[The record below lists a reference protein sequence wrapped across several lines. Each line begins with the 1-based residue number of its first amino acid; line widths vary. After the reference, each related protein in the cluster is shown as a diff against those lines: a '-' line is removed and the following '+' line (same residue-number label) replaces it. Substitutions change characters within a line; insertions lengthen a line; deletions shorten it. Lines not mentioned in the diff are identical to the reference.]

1 MAVSQEFTL
10 RVPQLGAASRVEVLA
25 RLVEEGASVPAGG
38 ATITLGFGSWEFDIP
53 GPMGA
58 RLVKWLANDGD
69 ELISGAPL
77 AVLRNESEA
86 DADAARVTAAAST
99 AATTST
105 LEEAGDHIFNDGFG
119 TVERRPLSRIRRV
132 SAARLQQG
140 WATVPQVTHLDDAD
154 VTELETA
161 LAQSA
166 HAAAANRVSLLA
178 LTVRA
183 VTAALDQHPGLSA
196 SFEQQTASIL
206 LKRYRHIG
214 VAVETPQGLIVPVVH
229 DVDRK
234 SASQVSVE
242 LKALAARAREGRV
255 SPAALEGGC
264 FTISS
269 LGNIGGTS
277 FTPIVNPPQVAIL
290 GIARIR
296 EQLRLRAGQVETQRL
311 LPLCLSYDHRAV
323 DGADAARFLVAVRS
337 HLENPAWIAS
347 ECSS

>member
-1 MAVSQEFTL
+1 M
-10 RVPQLGAASRVEVLA
+10 
-25 RLVEEGASVPAGG
+25 
-38 ATITLGFGSWEFDIP
+38 
-53 GPMGA
+53 
-58 RLVKWLANDGD
+58 
-69 ELISGAPL
+69 
-77 AVLRNESEA
+77 
-86 DADAARVTAAAST
+86 
-99 AATTST
+99 
-105 LEEAGDHIFNDGFG
+105 
-119 TVERRPLSRIRRV
+119 
-132 SAARLQQG
+132 
-140 WATVPQVTHLDDAD
+140 
-154 VTELETA
+154 
-161 LAQSA
+161 
-166 HAAAANRVSLLA
+166 
-178 LTVRA
+178 
-183 VTAALDQHPGLSA
+183 
-196 SFEQQTASIL
+196 
-206 LKRYRHIG
+206 
-214 VAVETPQGLIVPVVH
+214 AVETPQGLIVPVVH

-242 LKALAARAREGRV
+242 LKALAAHAREGRV